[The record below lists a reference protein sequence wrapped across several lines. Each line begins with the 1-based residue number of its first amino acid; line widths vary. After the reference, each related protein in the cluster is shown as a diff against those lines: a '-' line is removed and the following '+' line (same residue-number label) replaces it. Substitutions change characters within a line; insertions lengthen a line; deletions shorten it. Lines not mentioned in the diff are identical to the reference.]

1 MEEGRR
7 QGGRMDCDGVTDD
20 GADGRDTDG
29 DASGR
34 EENKFEKK

>member
-1 MEEGRR
+1 MDYDGGIEE
-7 QGGRMDCDGVTDD
+7 